1 MDHWHAPY
9 LGLRHIPPELTE
21 FELNTFFTFS
31 AKEHTLIEARRNHL
45 YRLALALHLGFIRMT
60 GRTLDAYK
68 QVPKVLWSHLGE
80 QLSIAP
86 PEIGTL
92 RSLYETRPRTLIDH
106 QQLAQ
111 QALGFSSMTEHQR
124 RYLVRWLKETLVG
137 RPDPSTLLMQVKGWL
152 YEHQILMPHDRQL
165 KRVIAEAIRSHE
177 TFLESTL
184 LCCLGEASVQEW
196 SRHLAAPVG
205 DRASLQQWLW
215 AVPVKHSTVQMS
227 ELFEKIDH
235 LHGLRVPI
243 SWPSQINETLVR
255 HYARRCA
262 NRPPSVSK
270 RITSQSRRLE
280 TACFMRYA
288 LCSATDQLLAMFRRW
303 AIEVITEAGRQ
314 VDAGRPDLKRQLCG
328 FAESVRLLA
337 LNTDTPAD
345 ESLTKI
351 VELADQVLQQH
362 APSRRSLIRLQLMT
376 KSAQARAM
384 LHKLVALPF
393 ESETQHPVVD
403 AINVLRNL
411 YGPDGNSEL
420 PVDVNIKL
428 GRVWRENIEGEDRTE
443 ALRAFEWATISALR
457 MALRNGSVYVDHSF
471 SFRSRA
477 TLLIP
482 EEEWKAK
489 RNHYY
494 GHLELPQ
501 DPKVFLAKIIDHLDG
516 GLDRLK
522 DAYLRGEVRIEAGG
536 VRNEG
541 IVAEERDPALDALR
555 RAIFDDRP
563 VGQLPKI
570 ILDIDSEVRFSW
582 LLLGREPRSRS
593 ELLLVYAAVLAH
605 GTTLSAADISRMIPE
620 LKASAIRQM
629 MKVVAD
635 ERKLREAA
643 DAVLAY
649 MHRHP
654 IAAHWGIGDLASSDM
669 MSLETTRTVWQARAD
684 PRRRT
689 ASIGIYTHVRDR
701 WGIFYDQPILLK
713 ERQVGA
719 AIEGVVR
726 QNGTDDVAQLAVDT
740 HGYTDFGIAVAKG
753 LKFDLCPV
761 LQHMRDRYLHV
772 PRGHMVP
779 DETLPVVAGDV
790 DLLAIEAI
798 YDQFVRVVASIRSGR
813 CTAVQA
819 LQRFGSAARG
829 QDVYDGGVQ
838 LGRLLRSIFLIDYFT
853 NPTFRRELRHVL
865 NRGEAVHAIQ
875 RAVHTGKIPTELA
888 KRPESLAAVSSSLSL
903 LTNVL
908 MAWNTAHM
916 QRTVDQFQ
924 KIGDEAIA
932 PELLR
937 RIAPTNL
944 EGLNLRG
951 TLEFPLAEYALRILP
966 SSAEVVRASLQKHMH

>member
-9 LGLRHIPPELTE
+9 LGLRHIPPELTD
-21 FELNTFFTFS
+21 FELNTFFTYS
-31 AKEHTLIEARRNHL
+31 SKERALIEARRNSL

-68 QVPKVLWSHLGE
+68 QVPKILWTHLGS
-80 QLSIAP
+80 QLSIDP
-86 PEIGTL
+86 PELGTL

-137 RPDPSTLLMQVKGWL
+137 RPDATTLLMQVKGWL
-152 YEHQILMPHDRQL
+152 YQHQILMPHDRLL
-165 KRVIAEAIRSHE
+165 KRMIAEAISSHE
-177 TFLESTL
+177 AALETTL
-184 LCCLGEASVQEW
+184 VRYLGDANVHTW
-196 SRHLAAPVG
+196 SRELPAPFDSRG
-205 DRASLQQWLW
+205 SLQQWLW
-215 AVPVKHSTVQMS
+215 AVPVKHSTVEMS

-235 LHGLRVPI
+235 LKELRVPTE
-243 SWPSQINETLVR
+243 WPAEVNETLVR

-270 RITSQSRRLE
+270 RVQSQLRRLE

-303 AIEVITEAGRQ
+303 AMDVTTEAGRQ
-314 VDAGRPDLKRQLCG
+314 VDAGRPDLKKQLCG
-328 FAESVRLLA
+328 FAESVKLLA
-337 LNTDTPAD
+337 LDTDLPAT
-345 ESLTKI
+345 ETLAKI
-351 VELADQVLQQH
+351 VELADQVLQHH
-362 APSRRSLIRLQLMT
+362 APSRRSLIRLQLMA
-376 KSAQARAM
+376 KSAQARAL
-384 LHKLVALPF
+384 LHKLVHLPF
-393 ESETQHPVVD
+393 ESESQHPVID
-403 AINVLRNL
+403 AIDVLRGL
-411 YGPDGNSEL
+411 YGPGGGNEL
-420 PVDVNIKL
+420 PHITVKI
-428 GRVWRENIEGEDRTE
+428 GRVWRETIQGDDRVA

-457 MALRNGSVYVDHSF
+457 MALRNGSIYVNHSF
-471 SFRSRA
+471 SFRSRE
-477 TLLIP
+477 TMLISR
-482 EEEWKAK
+482 EEWKAK
-489 RNHYY
+489 RHHHY
-494 GHLELPQ
+494 GHLGLSE
-501 DPKVFLAKIIDHLDG
+501 DPKVFLGHVIEHLDE
-516 GLDRLK
+516 GLERLK
-522 DAYLRGEVRIEAGG
+522 DAYLSGDVRIEAGSI
-536 VRNEG
+536 RNEAL
-541 IVAEERDPALDALR
+541 VAEERDPHLDAIR
-555 RAIFDDRP
+555 RAIFEDRP

-570 ILDIDSEVRFSW
+570 ILEIDSEVRFSW

-605 GTTLSAADISRMIPE
+605 GTSLSAADISRMIPE
-620 LKASAIRQM
+620 LTASSIRQM
-629 MKVVAD
+629 MKLVAD

-726 QNGTDDVAQLAVDT
+726 QTAIEDVAQLAVDT

-779 DETLPVVAGDV
+779 DEILPVAVGDV
-790 DLLAIEAI
+790 DLSEIEAI
-798 YDQFVRVVASIRSGR
+798 YDEFVRVVASIKSGR

-888 KRPESLAAVSSSLSL
+888 KRPESLVAVSSSLSL

-908 MAWNTAHM
+908 MAWNTGHM
-916 QRTVDQFQ
+916 QRTVDRFEKVGGEPIPSQ
-924 KIGDEAIA
+924 
-932 PELLR
+932 LLR
-937 RIAPTNL
+937 RIAPTHL

-951 TLEFPLAEYALRILP
+951 TLEFPLAEYAVRILP
-966 SSAEVVRASLQKHMH
+966 STAVTSSFANKRQAR